1 MTLALFQNQTIP
13 VRRPSEDARQY
24 AYRIIRKFIL
34 ELLLLPGQKMNEADL
49 ASSLNM
55 SRTPI
60 HDSFFK
66 LSRENLVD
74 IIPKRGAFVS
84 KIDQK
89 RIDDS
94 VWVHQK
100 MGSAMIHSIYIRR
113 VYKSELELL
122 YCPLQKMKSY
132 MLNSNS
138 AQTVHLLSEYYH
150 QLYMLAGSM
159 ELIWDSLQKTDTDLI
174 RLLSLAVSS
183 PHVLEGF
190 IQELTNL
197 TDALM
202 NRDYDNAGMIYEHHM
217 SRIRMLAVPLKTHKP
232 QYFTELLLPAA
243 TDTRSQ
249 NADSFS

>member
-34 ELLLLPGQKMNEADL
+34 ELLLLPGQKMNEVDL

-232 QYFTELLLPAA
+232 QYFTEPLLPAA